1 MPRPLIINVQS
12 QRRPYHSGP
21 NVESLEHY
29 TNDDIEI
36 YHRGAHVNRSEHNI
50 PDHRRRGKKSKYA
63 HPEKETQEP
72 PRRYREHNRAE
83 KSTITR
89 SKSLAD
95 LKRNR
100 RPHGHE
106 DESSRMYQRRHS
118 NTEAHPKMFDFRET
132 FSKFE
137 NLTTE
142 SQNGN
147 IEREFQTVS
156 SPRTRGRSTVDQEAS
171 DLREIDQI
179 KSRARLLV
187 QEARQFGR
195 RDKQNYLEWQD
206 EVIQLLKKIGEVD
219 NRNSEAVQ
227 KEKQKTLRIFKQ
239 SYPSPDVARVEKVKT
254 TTVQNGLSESKVNV
268 YSEVDP
274 PIVKVSQL
282 RNMYESKHWDE
293 DPKPVPT
300 YRETKYYSELHNSSK
315 QSHELVKQ
323 QNFDDSEYTSSSRYS
338 YSSSSGSDEDKPLY
352 ETHEGEIHEVEPP
365 RERNVEESHIAKVRD
380 LRSVFERDNYQP
392 DEELLPTNTSSK
404 LPVQIA
410 RMPVESAQKIEER
423 EKPSD
428 EEIPSTKLPTH
439 IVTRPSKWFK
449 KTEEDEEEEVPQ
461 EESSGVYRVDDDG
474 FIVEP
479 NDGTPRRVRD
489 TLKDEQIVHSVTVK
503 ELKNVF
509 EGNGPSQN
517 PEVQTATMQIAH
529 EQKYIP
535 YEEYDNNMQQ
545 TVVIT
550 DLNNEENDEE
560 NPVDTSHIAKV
571 KELKDAI
578 EKNED
583 NSQNTTKI
591 NQVRYQ
597 VVYRVKHQPLV
608 ENEESERVVIS
619 ELTTTNGE
627 VAEEDANEDNAQNTT
642 EENQVRYQVVYGI
655 KHQPLVENEESES
668 VVISELTTTN
678 DEIAVEDAHED
689 SSSNKDE
696 ILEYGTKLEVALKP
710 DDSKEESP
718 EIVEDIKHNVVV
730 KETELTDQ
738 EKLLIS
744 KKVLDE
750 INEDIHSYG
759 KEINNLD
766 GEDEKKRMF
775 LNEMLLRS
783 VIQLENLETQENE
796 ELIRERKE
804 ALLFLES
811 SL

>member
-1 MPRPLIINVQS
+1 MQANKKVKHSQEFRARLLVQEARQFGRRDKQNYLEWQDEVIQLLKKIGEVDNRNSEAVQKEKQKTLRIFKQSYPSPDVARVEKVKTTTVQNGLSESKVNVYSEVDPPIVKVSQLRNMYESKHWDEDPKPVPTYRETKYYSELHNSSKQSHELVKQQNFDDSEYTSSSRYSYSSSSGSDEDKQLYETHEGEIHEVEPPRERNVEESHIAKVRDLRSVFERDNYQPDEELLPTNTSSKLPVQIARMPVESAQKIEEREKPSDEEIPSTKLPTHIVTRPSKWFKKTEEDEEEEVPQEESSGVYRVDDDGFIVEPNDGTPRRVRDTLKDEQIVHSVTVKELKNVFEGNGPSQNPEVQTATMQIAHEQKYIPYEEYDNNMQQTVVITDLNNEENDEENPVDTSHIAKVKELKDAIEKNEDNSQNTTKVNQS

-323 QNFDDSEYTSSSRYS
+323 QNFDDSLQN
-338 YSSSSGSDEDKPLY
+338 GLK
-352 ETHEGEIHEVEPP
+352 
-365 RERNVEESHIAKVRD
+365 
-380 LRSVFERDNYQP
+380 
-392 DEELLPTNTSSK
+392 K
-404 LPVQIA
+404 L
-410 RMPVESAQKIEER
+410 
-423 EKPSD
+423 
-428 EEIPSTKLPTH
+428 
-439 IVTRPSKWFK
+439 K
-449 KTEEDEEEEVPQ
+449 KTKKKYHKKNLQ
-461 EESSGVYRVDDDG
+461 E
-474 FIVEP
+474 
-479 NDGTPRRVRD
+479 
-489 TLKDEQIVHSVTVK
+489 
-503 ELKNVF
+503 
-509 EGNGPSQN
+509 
-517 PEVQTATMQIAH
+517 
-529 EQKYIP
+529 YI
-535 YEEYDNNMQQ
+535 E
-545 TVVIT
+545 
-550 DLNNEENDEE
+550 
-560 NPVDTSHIAKV
+560 
-571 KELKDAI
+571 
-578 EKNED
+578 
-583 NSQNTTKI
+583 
-591 NQVRYQ
+591 
-597 VVYRVKHQPLV
+597 
-608 ENEESERVVIS
+608 
-619 ELTTTNGE
+619 
-627 VAEEDANEDNAQNTT
+627 
-642 EENQVRYQVVYGI
+642 
-655 KHQPLVENEESES
+655 
-668 VVISELTTTN
+668 
-678 DEIAVEDAHED
+678 
-689 SSSNKDE
+689 
-696 ILEYGTKLEVALKP
+696 
-710 DDSKEESP
+710 
-718 EIVEDIKHNVVV
+718 
-730 KETELTDQ
+730 
-738 EKLLIS
+738 
-744 KKVLDE
+744 
-750 INEDIHSYG
+750 
-759 KEINNLD
+759 
-766 GEDEKKRMF
+766 
-775 LNEMLLRS
+775 
-783 VIQLENLETQENE
+783 
-796 ELIRERKE
+796 
-804 ALLFLES
+804 
-811 SL
+811 